1 MKSFT
6 FAASFAIAAVA
17 LLTLSAV
24 PAANAQDRGCSDASL
39 HGTFAYTSTGT
50 IVAPAFV
57 AGPYAEVGTQTFNGN
72 GSVTFTLNTSQN
84 GNVGPGTATGS
95 YKVNSDC
102 TGTFTETSNGFT
114 SHFTFVIDDN
124 WNGIQAICQDQG
136 AVITRIGRRIYP
148 ESNQTWFRE

>member
-1 MKSFT
+1 MKNFT
-6 FAASFAIAAVA
+6 FAAPLAIAAVA
-17 LLTLSAV
+17 LLALSAA
-24 PAANAQDRGCSDASL
+24 PTAKAEDRGCSDASL

-72 GSVTFTLNTSQN
+72 GGVIFALNTSQN
-84 GNVGPGTATGS
+84 GNVSHGTATGS

-114 SHFTFVIDDN
+114 SHFAFVIDDN
-124 WNGIQAICQDQG
+124 WNGIQAICQDPG
-136 AVITRIGRRIYP
+136 AVITRLGRRIYP
-148 ESNQTWFRE
+148 ESNQSWFRE